1 MPTGSSN
8 RQNVDPALSATTT
21 TSSMTNSS
29 LNTRK
34 SNTISYKKKASRK
47 NRNRRKSPNH
57 DHDYSRDSSRS
68 RDDENDDFNNNNNNN
83 NNQND
88 SRRDPVG
95 GAGLPPSQPSHRQ
108 RQPTTIRSARYK
120 LFRRL
125 TCYTIVICVGFVIV
139 VSNNLNYIQ
148 FNTHQQG
155 KITAKLDDV
164 VVYPLKPHVQNILG
178 VDHYYMMPY
187 DINPMD
193 YRSVGGGGTA
203 KDSPTQAENNGKNG
217 NNELSD
223 SQITASSTTG
233 NSQSIGEKFSNLKN
247 KYYPMTRSSPS
258 NPNISENAI
267 SDVQPNKSQQL
278 QVKPKGILI
287 FLHSCERS
295 GLDFFYLPEE
305 RRIAYDALS
314 KGLAVLGLTSQHR
327 DSGCW
332 TQPDVGWIGNVVDE
346 WIETHGLEEENRYF
360 RDSNDGDDN
369 DNEYDNVSVDATSTT
384 NSPPVGIP
392 RIGVAVSSAASFLFF
407 VYQSLQLRSM
417 AIINSPQSYDVSEIE
432 SKLAIPTAYVS
443 MPRDANIAKQMQT
456 NHESLVKGEIPTQ
469 LYKVR
474 PIPFTYNLCLG
485 RLPELGESLCR
496 KLTTTI
502 QNDFPSLLDADGFI
516 KEHIKPSSFLD
527 KNNVWYQLFRS
538 VGLDEDDNVSDR
550 GINMH
555 KSKHN
560 YRTLRK
566 RTRTKRIGTKG
577 SPAPDNAVHE
587 NYHDKDDHKE
597 EYSHLTK
604 TAHTGH
610 SWLWAAAQEEISTCY
625 AYHAM
630 TAEHH
635 GAVLEFLMQEAG
647 II

>member
-57 DHDYSRDSSRS
+57 DHDYGRDSSRS
-68 RDDENDDFNNNNNNN
+68 RDDDNDDANNNNNDQNN
-83 NNQND
+83 CD
-88 SRRDPVG
+88 RDAIG
-95 GAGLPPSQPSHRQ
+95 GAFQPSQRQ
-108 RQPTTIRSARYK
+108 RRPTNVRSARYN

-125 TCYTIVICVGFVIV
+125 TCYTIFICIGFVIV

-155 KITAKLDDV
+155 KITAKLDDI
-164 VVYPLKPHVQNILG
+164 VVYPLSPHVQNILG

-187 DINPMD
+187 DINPPMD
-193 YRSVGGGGTA
+193 YRSVGGGGVTA
-203 KDSPTQAENNGKNG
+203 KDSPTQVENNGRNA
-217 NNELSD
+217 NIELSD
-223 SQITASSTTG
+223 SQSTTG
-233 NSQSIGEKFSNLKN
+233 SSQTIGEKFSNLRN

-258 NPNISENAI
+258 SQTISGNDI
-267 SDVQPNKSQQL
+267 SDVQPNTSQQL
-278 QVKPKGILI
+278 KAKPKGILI
-287 FLHSCERS
+287 FLHSCKRS

-360 RDSNDGDDN
+360 HDSNDGDE
-369 DNEYDNVSVDATSTT
+369 NEYDNDGFDAASTITSP
-384 NSPPVGIP
+384 SVGIP

-432 SKLAIPTAYVS
+432 SKLAIPTVYVS
-443 MPRDANIAKQMQT
+443 MPHDANIAKQMQT
-456 NHESLVKGEIPTQ
+456 NYESLVKGEIPTQ

-474 PIPFTYNLCLG
+474 PIPFTYDLCLG
-485 RLPELGESLCR
+485 RLPELGEALCS
-496 KLTTTI
+496 KLITTI

-516 KEHIKPSSFLD
+516 KEDIKPSSFLD
-527 KNNVWYQLFRS
+527 QSNVWYQLFQS
-538 VGLDEDDNVSDR
+538 VGLDEDGNISNR
-550 GINMH
+550 GINNH
-555 KSKHN
+555 NRRHN
-560 YRTLRK
+560 YRILRK
-566 RTRTKRIGTKG
+566 RTRTKGIGTTKNLVPNDYV
-577 SPAPDNAVHE
+577 SDN
-587 NYHDKDDHKE
+587 YDSKDGHKD
-597 EYSHLTK
+597 EYYLTK

-635 GAVLEFLMQEAG
+635 GIVLEFLMKEAG